1 MSNIPYALAKKIET
15 GGSGGSGG
23 SDGATFFPEVSEE
36 GIISWTN
43 NGGFKNPDPVDIRGK
58 DGEEGFSPIITE
70 EDIGT
75 GYRITIQDKEG
86 EDTFDLLHGFS
97 PIISENPTETG
108 YQVNITDKEGTHT
121 FELTNGEAGATPD
134 IVMEVNVDD
143 TTGRPD
149 VDVTKSGTLLHP
161 VYNLQFSGLKG
172 EKGESGFSPTISEE
186 DTEQGHEVT
195 VTDESGSK
203 TFTVH
208 DGIDGQAGT
217 TPNIVANA
225 TITGTTGTPSV
236 NVTKDGTLENP
247 IFSFEFENLKGEQGI
262 QGIPGNPGRDGTS
275 GKDGKDGTTP
285 DITVEVS
292 VDDTS
297 GTPSAT
303 VTRRGELATPIYNIA
318 FSGIKGYKGD
328 TGEKGDTGN
337 TPNISASATVSSTT
351 GTPSVNVTKTGTAD
365 NPNFAFAFS
374 NLKGD
379 KGDKGEDGTIGTTPD
394 ISVSASVDNNVG
406 TPSVTVTKSGDIH
419 TPNFD
424 FAFEN
429 LKGQTGATP
438 NISAT
443 ATVSSSQGT
452 PSVNVTKSGTAE
464 NPSFAFAFGGLKGET
479 GQSGQ
484 DGQDGE
490 DGFTPTI
497 STTPITD
504 GYNITITNKTGSETI
519 AIHNGEDGTVGTTP
533 DISATATVNSTV
545 GTPNVTVTKTGEI
558 LTPSFNFAFENIKGE
573 PGQNG
578 TTPDITATAT
588 VDSNVGVPAVTVTKS
603 GTLANPSYAFAFSN
617 LKGEKGDTGSQGI
630 QGEPGVQGVPGIAGQ
645 DGITYTPEIGTI
657 TTVDAFEDA
666 DASVTIQGTR
676 AIFDF
681 SIPRGEKGDS
691 GATGVNII
699 QYTMLLTGWV
709 DNIYSFE
716 SQFPFASY
724 NLEIEPNGDLI
735 TEQQLRAWNEGQ
747 MTGSYSANRC
757 IAMGNVPTT
766 NIPIIL
772 KVTSKGE

>member
-1 MSNIPYALAKKIET
+1 MIDYASAKKIRF
-15 GGSGGSGG
+15 GADGSGGGG
-23 SDGATFFPEVSEE
+23 DDGATFFPTVSEE

-43 NGGFKNPDPVDIRGK
+43 NGGYINPDPVNIKGQ
-58 DGEEGFSPIITE
+58 DGTVA
-70 EDIGT
+70 
-75 GYRITIQDKEG
+75 
-86 EDTFDLLHGFS
+86 FD
-97 PIISENPTETG
+97 
-108 YQVNITDKEGTHT
+108 
-121 FELTNGEAGATPD
+121 ELTPAQKAELKGDKGDAGTTPNL
-134 IVMEVNVDD
+134 IMEVNVDS
-143 TTGRPD
+143 TTGTPD
-149 VDVTKSGTLLHP
+149 VEVTKTGSTEQP
-161 VYNLQFSGLKG
+161 VFNLQFSGLKG
-172 EKGESGFSPTISEE
+172 ETGQTGYSPSISVQE
-186 DTEQGHEVT
+186 TATGHDVT
-195 VTDESGSK
+195 VTNESGSQ
-203 TFTVH
+203 TFSVK
-208 DGIDGQAGT
+208 DGIDGQVGT
-217 TPNIVANA
+217 TPNISANA
-225 TITGTTGTPSV
+225 VISGTTGTPTV
-236 NVTKDGTLENP
+236 NVTKAGTLENP
-247 IFSFEFENLKGEQGI
+247 LFSFEFQNIKGEQG
-262 QGIPGNPGRDGTS
+262 QRGETGSAGRDGL
-275 GKDGKDGTTP
+275 DGSDGRDGITP
-285 DITVEVS
+285 DITMEVS

-303 VTRRGELATPIYNIA
+303 VTKRGDLASPVYNVA

-328 TGEKGDTGN
+328 KGDTGD
-337 TPNISASATVSSTT
+337 TPDISATASVNSSS
-351 GTPSVNVTKTGTAD
+351 GTPSVNVTKSGTVD
-365 NPNFAFAFS
+365 NPIINFAFQ
-374 NLKGD
+374 NLKGDKGD
-379 KGDKGEDGTIGTTPD
+379 KGDKGEDGTIGTTPV
-394 ISVSASVDNNVG
+394 ISATASVDSNVG

-429 LKGQTGATP
+429 IKGQTGATP
-438 NISAT
+438 NVSAT

-573 PGQNG
+573 PGQDG

-681 SIPRGEKGDS
+681 SIPKGEKGDS
-691 GATGVNII
+691 GSTGVNIL

-716 SQFPFASY
+716 GSYPFASY

-735 TEQQLRAWNEGQ
+735 TPQQLKAWNEGQ
-747 MTGSYSANRC
+747 MTGSYSHNQC
-757 IAMGNVPTT
+757 IAMGDVPTMD
-766 NIPIIL
+766 IPIIL
-772 KVTSKGE
+772 KVASKGS